1 MSSIEHDNPTEAIPI
16 CWVSREDLLAARPD
30 LQQQITALSEDELHQ
45 LAHAISDA
53 LQEVH
58 QLAIYTTLNA
68 LFDLNDAK

>member
-1 MSSIEHDNPTEAIPI
+1 MSLIERDDPTEAIPV

-30 LQQQITALSEDELHQ
+30 LAQQITTLSEDELHQ
-45 LAHAISDA
+45 LARAISDA

-68 LFDLNDAK
+68 LFGQDDPN